1 MTLFRLRLSRV
12 VIVMDQSA
20 KARGL
25 WRRLGSGI
33 ITGAADD
40 DPSAIGTYASAGA
53 KFGFAFL
60 WVAPVVLPMMFAV
73 VYLSAKLGRVYGKG
87 LFAVIY
93 DHYPKSLL
101 YPLMLGAF
109 LGNLIEA
116 AANLGGIGAA
126 LGLLVPLPAPVIV
139 AVTAAVILAFQ
150 IYGSYRLLRTIFKW
164 LALALFAYVAA
175 ALLAKPDFIEI
186 LKGTFIPHVRFSS
199 DFLAMIVAC
208 IGTSLSA
215 YIYTWQSNQEVEDQ
229 IEEGRHSVDSRKG
242 ASDEE
247 LRNTRHDVATG
258 MVFSN
263 IILYFILLATGATL
277 HPAGH
282 TAITS
287 AADAAAALEPLAGT
301 GAKYLFAL
309 GVIGVGFLAIP
320 VMTAGAAY
328 DVAQSVGRPSS
339 LNAGPREARLFYGTI
354 IVVTIIAV
362 GLNFLGLN
370 PMRALVWSGIVQ
382 GFSVPPLLFIMMLL
396 TNSRRILGEHRNSTI
411 LNITGWITTLATFA
425 ATAVLVASWFA
436 A

>member
-1 MTLFRLRLSRV
+1 
-12 VIVMDQSA
+12 MDDGSGR
-20 KARGL
+20 RGFL
-25 WRRLGSGI
+25 RRLGSGI
-33 ITGAADD
+33 VTGAADD
-40 DPSAIGTYASAGA
+40 DPSAIGTYATAGA

-93 DHYPKSLL
+93 DRYPRGLL

-109 LGNLIEA
+109 LGNVIEA

-126 LGLLVPLPAPVIV
+126 LALLIPLPIPAIV
-139 AVTAAVILAFQ
+139 VGAAAVILLFQ

-175 ALLAKPDFIEI
+175 AILAKPDMAAV
-186 LKGTFIPHVRFSS
+186 LKGTLVPRVHFST

-229 IEEGRHSVDSRKG
+229 IEEGRKTVDARKG
-242 ASDEE
+242 ASEEE
-247 LRNTRHDVATG
+247 LRNTRRDVATG

-263 IILYFILLATGATL
+263 VILYFILLATGATL

-282 TAITS
+282 TTITS
-287 AADAAAALEPLAGT
+287 AADAASALAPLAGES
-301 GAKYLFAL
+301 AKYLFAL
-309 GVIGVGFLAIP
+309 GVVGVGFLAVP

-328 DVAQSVGRPSS
+328 DLAQGIGRPSS
-339 LNAGPREARLFYGTI
+339 LNASPREARLFYGTI
-354 IVVTIIAV
+354 IAVTVVAV
-362 GLNFLGLN
+362 ALNFLGLN

-382 GFSVPPLLFIMMLL
+382 GFSVPPLLLIMMLL
-396 TNSRRILGEHRNSTI
+396 TNDRRVVGEHRNSLL
-411 LNITGWITTLATFA
+411 LNVTGWITTTATFA
-425 ATAVLVASWFA
+425 ASAFLVASWFA
-436 A
+436 P

>member
-1 MTLFRLRLSRV
+1 
-12 VIVMDQSA
+12 MDDGSGR
-20 KARGL
+20 RGFL
-25 WRRLGSGI
+25 RRLGSGI
-33 ITGAADD
+33 VTGAADD
-40 DPSAIGTYASAGA
+40 DPSAIGTYATAGA

-93 DHYPKSLL
+93 DRYPRTLL

-109 LGNLIEA
+109 LGNVIEA

-126 LGLLVPLPAPVIV
+126 LALLIPLPIPAIV
-139 AVTAAVILAFQ
+139 VGAAAVILLFQ

-175 ALLAKPDFIEI
+175 AILAKPDMAAV
-186 LKGTFIPHVRFSS
+186 LKGTLVPRVHFST

-229 IEEGRHSVDSRKG
+229 IEEGRTTVDSRKG
-242 ASDEE
+242 ASEEE
-247 LRNTRHDVATG
+247 LRNTRRDVATG

-287 AADAAAALEPLAGT
+287 AADAASALAPLAGE

-309 GVIGVGFLAIP
+309 GVVGVGFLAVP

-328 DVAQSVGRPSS
+328 DLAQGLGRPSS
-339 LNAGPREARLFYGTI
+339 LNARPHEARLFYGTMI
-354 IVVTIIAV
+354 GVTIVAV
-362 GLNFLGLN
+362 ALNFLGLN

-382 GFSVPPLLFIMMLL
+382 GFSVPPLLLIMMLL
-396 TNSRRILGEHRNSTI
+396 TNDHRVLGEHRNSLL
-411 LNITGWITTLATFA
+411 LNVTGWITTIVTFA
-425 ATAVLVASWFA
+425 ASAFLVASWFA
-436 A
+436 P

>member
-1 MTLFRLRLSRV
+1 MQAMGHGTE
-12 VIVMDQSA
+12 
-20 KARGL
+20 RGGL
-25 WRRLGSGI
+25 LKRLGAGI
-33 ITGAADD
+33 VTGAADD
-40 DPSAIGTYASAGA
+40 DPSAIGTYATAGA

-93 DHYPKSLL
+93 DRYPKTLL

-126 LGLLVPLPAPVIV
+126 LALLVPLPVPVIV
-139 AVTAAVILAFQ
+139 VGAAIVILAFQ
-150 IYGSYRLLRTIFKW
+150 IFGSYRLLRTIFKW

-175 ALLAKPDFIEI
+175 AILAKPDII
-186 LKGTFIPHVRFSS
+186 AVLKGTFVPRMQFSA

-215 YIYTWQSNQEVEDQ
+215 YIYTWQSNQEVEEQ

-242 ASDEE
+242 ASAEE
-247 LRNTRHDVATG
+247 LRSTRRDVATG

-263 IILYFILLATGATL
+263 VILYFILLATGATL

-282 TAITS
+282 TTITS
-287 AADAAAALEPLAGT
+287 AADAATALAPLAGE

-309 GVIGVGFLAIP
+309 GVVGVGFLAVP

-328 DVAQSVGRPSS
+328 DLAQGVGRPSS
-339 LNAGPREARLFYGTI
+339 LNAKPREARLFYGTI
-354 IVVTIIAV
+354 IAVTAAAV
-362 GLNFLGLN
+362 ALNFLGLN

-382 GFSVPPLLFIMMLL
+382 GFSVPPLLLIMMLL
-396 TNSRRILGEHRNSTI
+396 TNDRRVLGEHRNSLL
-411 LNITGWITTLATFA
+411 LNVTGWITTAATFA
-425 ATAVLVASWFA
+425 ATAFLVASWFA
-436 A
+436 P